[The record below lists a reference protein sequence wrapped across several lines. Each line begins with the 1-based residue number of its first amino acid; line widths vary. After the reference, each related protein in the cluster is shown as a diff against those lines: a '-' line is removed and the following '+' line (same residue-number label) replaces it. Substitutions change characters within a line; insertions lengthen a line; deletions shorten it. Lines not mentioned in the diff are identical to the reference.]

1 MRRRHM
7 PSPERD
13 RVTLCGHKTTI
24 QEFQRIRDAKPDEVN
39 CRRCLKLYEKR
50 KKDTE

>member
-1 MRRRHM
+1 MS
-7 PSPERD
+7 SPGRD

>member
-24 QEFQRIRDAKPDEVN
+24 QEFQRIKLAKLDKIN
-39 CRRCLKLYEKR
+39 CKRCLKLGQKER
-50 KKDTE
+50 EAAA